1 MRVVWQTGRR
11 ITNEIL
17 GVKGL
22 TLIKWSDRMGV
33 IRDDRSARTIWKPL
47 ALVRHSKQ
55 FEVLCSEFYKLNAK
69 YNV

>member
-1 MRVVWQTGRR
+1 MRVVWPTGRR

-33 IRDDRSARTIWKPL
+33 IRDDRSAPDNMEAFSFSSSLKTI
-47 ALVRHSKQ
+47 
-55 FEVLCSEFYKLNAK
+55 
-69 YNV
+69 